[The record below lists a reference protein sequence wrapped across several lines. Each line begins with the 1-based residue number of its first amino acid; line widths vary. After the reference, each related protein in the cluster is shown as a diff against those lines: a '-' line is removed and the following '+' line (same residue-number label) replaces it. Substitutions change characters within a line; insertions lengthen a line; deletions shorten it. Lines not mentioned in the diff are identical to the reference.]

1 MRPPEAGAAADS
13 TQWMWLLHCERTL
26 KGEAFVLMQRARSS
40 HAIRRSGSPL
50 TYSEAD
56 VRALLASL
64 GESAED
70 IDALVAGARRRPPA
84 RSIGP

>member
-1 MRPPEAGAAADS
+1 MPRDSEVPPRA
-13 TQWMWLLHCERTL
+13 WVWLLHCRRTL
-26 KGEAFVLMQRARSS
+26 QGDVFVLMQRARSS
-40 HAIRRSGSPL
+40 QAIRRSGSPL

-64 GESAED
+64 GESADD
-70 IDALVAGARRRPPA
+70 IDALVADARRRPQT

>member
-1 MRPPEAGAAADS
+1 MRSPDAGPAGDS
-13 TQWMWLLHCERTL
+13 TQWIWLLHCERTL
-26 KGEAFVLMQRARSS
+26 QGEAFVLMQRARSS

-50 TYSEAD
+50 TYSEAG

-70 IDALVAGARRRPPA
+70 IDALVADARRRPPA
-84 RSIGP
+84 RST